1 MFSASNGS
9 IPGQVAISIG
19 LLIANC
25 CKGVFKNKVITFH
38 SEPSFHEIKGDTLKE
53 QVECISKADW
63 GYNTN
68 FEAIADLI
76 IESNS
81 IPDKLVILSDMQ
93 FDQAFDNNLNIELP
107 YNTFKNKFIDNYLDV
122 PKIIY
127 WNLNSDNGKSF
138 PIDSKIENTAII
150 SGFSEQLFKIFTKYD
165 DFTPELVLNGIL
177 EPYENDV
184 FIDMKEY
191 NDYIINS

>member
-1 MFSASNGS
+1 ME
-9 IPGQVAISIG
+9 
-19 LLIANC
+19 
-25 CKGVFKNKVITFH
+25 FKF
-38 SEPSFHEIKGDTLKE
+38 
-53 QVECISKADW
+53 
-63 GYNTN
+63 
-68 FEAIADLI
+68 
-76 IESNS
+76 
-81 IPDKLVILSDMQ
+81 
-93 FDQAFDNNLNIELP
+93 
-107 YNTFKNKFIDNYLDV
+107 
-122 PKIIY
+122 
-127 WNLNSDNGKSF
+127 DNGKSF